1 VDSEAEVQEISQ
13 LEGNNTPFI
22 DSSVPTPPKKHKR
35 AAPSENDFGLGR
47 ETSDIW
53 KYFFKFFDK
62 DGKHKSKCS
71 FCTKTFASDTKKNG
85 TTTLWNH
92 LNIVCKKSPFRFI
105 DRTQTTLRS
114 YPIKGS
120 GQEGSVGTCKLEK
133 VVYNVNEVRRA
144 IAEFVI
150 INEQPF
156 KVVDGEGFKRL
167 MSIVVPNF
175 ELPSRLTI
183 ARQCLKIYHE
193 EKEKLKK
200 HIQNQH
206 VCLTSDTWTSLQNL
220 TYMVITAHWIDDNW
234 NLQKKILN
242 FFQVPDHKGETIA
255 KGIEV
260 CLLDWGIE
268 NLFTVTL
275 DNATANDAAIRHLK
289 GRIED
294 WKGIVL
300 GNDFLHVRCN
310 AHILNLIVKEGLS
323 DHIESISRV
332 RNSVKYVKS
341 SSARLASFKSIVEK
355 VKIDS
360 HGLLSL
366 DVETRWNS
374 TYMMLS
380 TTIKFEKAF
389 SRMYIDDHKY
399 QKYCLDMIGKAAHPS
414 GDDWKKV
421 KVFTKFL
428 DIFYQITL
436 KFSGTLYVTSNSF
449 FHELFYLLNFIV
461 KNSQGDDQVLID
473 MVVKMKLKFDKY

>member
-1 VDSEAEVQEISQ
+1 MATAIMRNEQMDSEAEFQEISQ
-13 LEGNNTPFI
+13 LEGNNTPVI
-22 DSSVPTPPKKHKR
+22 DLSIPTPPKKHKR

-53 KYFFKFFDK
+53 KYFSKFFDK
-62 DGKHKSKCS
+62 D
-71 FCTKTFASDTKKNG
+71 
-85 TTTLWNH
+85 
-92 LNIVCKKSPFRFI
+92 
-105 DRTQTTLRS
+105 
-114 YPIKGS
+114 
-120 GQEGSVGTCKLEK
+120 
-133 VVYNVNEVRRA
+133 
-144 IAEFVI
+144 
-150 INEQPF
+150 
-156 KVVDGEGFKRL
+156 
-167 MSIVVPNF
+167 
-175 ELPSRLTI
+175 
-183 ARQCLKIYHE
+183 
-193 EKEKLKK
+193 
-200 HIQNQH
+200 
-206 VCLTSDTWTSLQNL
+206 
-220 TYMVITAHWIDDNW
+220 
-234 NLQKKILN
+234 
-242 FFQVPDHKGETIA
+242 DHKGEIIA

-275 DNATANDAAIRHLK
+275 DNATANDVAIRHLK
-289 GRIED
+289 GRIDD

-323 DHIESISRV
+323 DHIESISRI
-332 RNSVKYVKS
+332 RNSEKYVKS
-341 SSARLASFKSIVEK
+341 SSGRLASFKSIVEK

-366 DVETRWNS
+366 DVETSWNS

-380 TTIKFEKAF
+380 IAIKFEKAF
-389 SRMYIDDHKY
+389 SRMFIDDHKY

-414 GDDWKKV
+414 GDDWKNV

-461 KNSQGDDQVLID
+461 KNSQSDDQVLID
-473 MVVKMKLKFDKY
+473 MVVKMKLNTSGRILDSYRSSLSPKTVEALICTQQWLRSTPKECNIKDNLEEIQKLEIVEKEYPDNVLSID

>member
-1 VDSEAEVQEISQ
+1 MAMSDSETEDETNQMDSETEVQEIPQ
-13 LEGNNTPFI
+13 LEGNNTPGI
-22 DSSVPTPPKKHKR
+22 NSSVPTPPKKHKR
-35 AAPSENDFGLGR
+35 AIPYENDSGLGR

-53 KYFFKFFDK
+53 KYFSKFFDK
-62 DGKHKSKCS
+62 D
-71 FCTKTFASDTKKNG
+71 
-85 TTTLWNH
+85 
-92 LNIVCKKSPFRFI
+92 
-105 DRTQTTLRS
+105 
-114 YPIKGS
+114 
-120 GQEGSVGTCKLEK
+120 
-133 VVYNVNEVRRA
+133 
-144 IAEFVI
+144 
-150 INEQPF
+150 
-156 KVVDGEGFKRL
+156 
-167 MSIVVPNF
+167 
-175 ELPSRLTI
+175 
-183 ARQCLKIYHE
+183 
-193 EKEKLKK
+193 
-200 HIQNQH
+200 
-206 VCLTSDTWTSLQNL
+206 
-220 TYMVITAHWIDDNW
+220 
-234 NLQKKILN
+234 
-242 FFQVPDHKGETIA
+242 DHKGETIA

-275 DNATANDAAIRHLK
+275 DNATANDAAIRYLK

-294 WKGIVL
+294 WKGIVF

-310 AHILNLIVKEGLS
+310 AHILNLIVKEELS

-341 SSARLASFKSIVEK
+341 SSARLASFKSIIEK
-355 VKIDS
+355 VKIDG

-366 DVETRWNS
+366 DGETKWNS

-380 TTIKFEKAF
+380 TAIKFEKAF

-399 QKYCLDMIGKAAHPS
+399 QKYCLDMIGKAAYPS
-414 GDDWKKV
+414 RDDWKKV

-473 MVVKMKLKFDKY
+473 MVVKIKLKFDIYWGDFDNMNILLFVVIMLDPWYKMRYVKFIFAKSYGSAVGDLRSDKVIDTLSRLYNCYKDSSAENSDEILGGQVSR